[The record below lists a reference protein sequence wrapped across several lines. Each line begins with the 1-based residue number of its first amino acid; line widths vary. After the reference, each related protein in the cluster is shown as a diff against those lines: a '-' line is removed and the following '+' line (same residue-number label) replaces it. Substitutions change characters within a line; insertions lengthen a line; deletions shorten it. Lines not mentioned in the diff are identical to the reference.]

1 MVDYLSEKKD
11 ENEGE
16 GDNNN
21 NCCNFNLI
29 KSVKK
34 DQLIVLYYLWYPADV
49 HSFFDVSCI
58 HP

>member
-11 ENEGE
+11 ENEGEGE

-34 DQLIVLYYLWYPADV
+34 DQLIVLYYL
-49 HSFFDVSCI
+49 
-58 HP
+58 